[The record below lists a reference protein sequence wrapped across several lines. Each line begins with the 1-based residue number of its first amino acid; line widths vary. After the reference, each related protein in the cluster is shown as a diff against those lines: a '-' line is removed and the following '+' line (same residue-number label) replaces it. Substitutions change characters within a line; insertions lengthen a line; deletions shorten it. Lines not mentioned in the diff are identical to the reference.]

1 MARAGAGDDDEE
13 VCVICAEP
21 IVWSAVGVCNHD
33 VCHICSL
40 RMRAL
45 YKRPHCSLCKT
56 ELDKVVFRSKSLQP
70 FESFDLSV
78 LKKDE
83 RLSIYFETPQ
93 IYDETMVLLRFNCPE
108 ADCPKFCAG
117 GWGELKNHVKTEH
130 HLLMCELC
138 TRFKKVFTH
147 EHTLFTSES
156 LRRHNLEGDPDD
168 PSFKG
173 HPECGF
179 CRIRFY
185 GADELFEHCRE
196 KHEQCFLCVRRGV
209 QNQYYIN
216 YPSLEEHFGE
226 QHFRCTDRECLDKKF
241 VVFDSE
247 IDLKAHELEAH
258 ASSKTRARGA
268 QVVLNFDYGG
278 PSGSQSNASADS
290 TDDSDGQRGRGSRR
304 FNVPAGFGTAL
315 TSAPPQPPAA
325 IPEPAAP
332 VLVDPTPA
340 QAPARTAARLAAATA
355 SGFGT
360 MLSPTPAESAA
371 LQGRQSNPTAGLQE
385 QQKKKLE
392 RDLAL
397 EGEPDIVA
405 SLQRLFGTS
414 QTSAT
419 EFKRLMRDFRQSS
432 ISASEFLDGF
442 TKLTLVDKHGP
453 LLEDARQETG
463 RVWMRLIDTFPE
475 EGASDADASDAAAG
489 RANAGKKKKKGISLS
504 EFEAMRRSMPKKE
517 AMLRAWNDYKAKV
530 RQENNVVPIVASSTA
545 WGSQPFEASAPLP
558 SSMTSNARVLQI
570 KSSASRQRQAILHSR
585 SSAWQNVVPGARTT
599 TDITFANFTRPATS
613 PTMRREASGS
623 APTPTVVQPVQPVS
637 IAALVTGRVNSN
649 SSGAGVKIKSAEE
662 FPSLPKSAKPQ
673 RVTVEMLRA
682 QRGGVPA
689 PAAPAPVAWGEAA
702 GGASSGF
709 ADDEDA
715 DRGAPSSGGKK
726 KGKKTKQVLM
736 HFG

>member
-1 MARAGAGDDDEE
+1 MADGEQRQQSQRRGQGQGGRRRNNNNNNGGGGGSARGGGGANAGSQAQGQRGDGGRRGQGGRKDQQEPTATSVQEAAAAVASAAAAAAAAAMARAGAGDDDEE

-304 FNVPAGFGTAL
+304 FNVPAG
-315 TSAPPQPPAA
+315 
-325 IPEPAAP
+325 
-332 VLVDPTPA
+332 
-340 QAPARTAARLAAATA
+340 
-355 SGFGT
+355 GFGT

-517 AMLRAWNDYKAKV
+517 AMLRAWNDYKAK
-530 RQENNVVPIVASSTA
+530 
-545 WGSQPFEASAPLP
+545 
-558 SSMTSNARVLQI
+558 
-570 KSSASRQRQAILHSR
+570 
-585 SSAWQNVVPGARTT
+585 NVVPGARTT